1 MNKRLRKQIIIALVF
16 FALLGSVGTGIYL
29 ALRPPASCFDNRKN
43 QGETGL
49 DCGGPC
55 VPCNLKE
62 NPPLLVKQTPLL
74 LKSSNNKINVLI
86 QFSNLD
92 SEWGAQEFTYHLIF
106 TGSNGETQQLDYSDF
121 ILPHEVKTVV
131 LPQLDT
137 NFIPQAATLTIDYSQ
152 IKWAKPIEG
161 VNLTGGNPF
170 IFNGTVKVL
179 EPSTSTAIARNTY
192 TFTKTLRL
200 GMTDAEVFNLQKVL
214 SLDPNIYPEG
224 KITGYFGKA
233 TEAAVKRF
241 QQKYGIRVT
250 GEVGPQTR
258 AKLNELYGPKNVQT
272 FDYVFDTKQVLKLGM
287 KGIEVQK
294 LQEALALDSGYSPQG
309 VVSGTFDKATETA
322 VKEFQ
327 KKYGLPVTGQVG
339 SQTAEKL
346 NEIISQY
353 QNQTAAPIPETFE
366 PYEATLKVEGNIY
379 NSTPFS
385 WKKGEVV
392 VALCDKNN
400 NYQTVNKLPLDNL
413 ETGKIIPFSLSWHYE
428 VPSGLKV
435 CVKEVHV
442 NVLDVNNAYLPK
454 Q

>member
-1 MNKRLRKQIIIALVF
+1 MDRRFRKQIIIALVF

-29 ALRPPASCFDNRKN
+29 ALRPPASCFDQRKN

-62 NPPLLVKQTPLL
+62 NPPLLVKQAPLL
-74 LKSSNNKINVLI
+74 LKASNNKINVLI
-86 QFSNLD
+86 QFSNRD

-106 TGSNGETQQLDYSDF
+106 AGSNGETQQLDYADF

-137 NFIPQAATLTIDYSQ
+137 NFIPQTATLTIDYQQ

-161 VNLTGGNPF
+161 VNLASGNPF
-170 IFNGTVKVL
+170 IFNGEVKVL
-179 EPSTSTAIARNTY
+179 EPSTSTEITGNTY

-214 SLDPNIYPEG
+214 SLDPDIYPEG

-233 TEAAVKRF
+233 TEAAVKKF

-258 AKLNELYGPKNVQT
+258 AKLNELYGPKNAQN

-294 LQEALALDSGYSPQG
+294 LQEALALDSGYNPQG

-346 NEIISQY
+346 NEIMSQY
-353 QNQTAAPIPETFE
+353 QNQAAAPIPETFE

-385 WKKGEVV
+385 WKKE
-392 VALCDKNN
+392 K
-400 NYQTVNKLPLDNL
+400 
-413 ETGKIIPFSLSWHYE
+413 W
-428 VPSGLKV
+428 
-435 CVKEVHV
+435 
-442 NVLDVNNAYLPK
+442 
-454 Q
+454 